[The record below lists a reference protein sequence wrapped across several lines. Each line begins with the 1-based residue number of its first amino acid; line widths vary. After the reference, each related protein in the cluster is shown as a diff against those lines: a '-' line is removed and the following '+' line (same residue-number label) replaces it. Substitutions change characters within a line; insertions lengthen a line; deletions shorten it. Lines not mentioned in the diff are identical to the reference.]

1 MIFKDTVSFCVSSCF
16 LKFLATGTTY
26 SSDYLITEAE
36 AEAISVAGVVV
47 VGVAIAVDITEV
59 VGVARIRRDLPP
71 VVRTASATT

>member
-1 MIFKDTVSFCVSSCF
+1 MLVFCNSSRQKLRTLLTIFV
-16 LKFLATGTTY
+16 
-26 SSDYLITEAE
+26 TEAE

-47 VGVAIAVDITEV
+47 VGIAVVVDITEV